1 MDVPLTV
8 DFHTSVAVA
17 VLFSAEAS
25 LLFARVSASSSNWSV
40 AVAVAFFDA
49 DVFGVTV
56 FSAGG
61 RAWVLRLLVPSVFP
75 FSALYRY
82 SLLSLDLSGLGC
94 LLFVSVC
101 RREDAERDSSFAIS
115 RYSSLLNVCDNTHGT
130 RASKSSLAIH
140 LDL

>member
-1 MDVPLTV
+1 MQKELVVVEYQQEMDIPLTV
-8 DFHTSVAVA
+8 DFHTGIEVAVF
-17 VLFSAEAS
+17 LSAEAS
-25 LLFARVSASSSNWSV
+25 LFFARLSASSSNWSV

-49 DVFGVTV
+49 DFFGVTV
-56 FSAGG
+56 FAAGG

-101 RREDAERDSSFAIS
+101 RREDAERDSA
-115 RYSSLLNVCDNTHGT
+115 CCCQC
-130 RASKSSLAIH
+130 
-140 LDL
+140 